1 MAVDEHGRL
10 INAYQDTCINY
21 RPHANK
27 TTGVKSIKLG
37 RLFECLN
44 EMIPKGEQK
53 SCYYCMNHEN
63 DEHVEPMRISM
74 KIENFIVTTSSGRF
88 IESLDF
94 LDYKQER
101 ELDQIGYSGED
112 YSGAKTDRETFLNS
126 LGLGDFKVDQI
137 GFDNGDFQ
145 EKFIITRVT
154 K

>member
-1 MAVDEHGRL
+1 
-10 INAYQDTCINY
+10 
-21 RPHANK
+21 
-27 TTGVKSIKLG
+27 
-37 RLFECLN
+37 
-44 EMIPKGEQK
+44 MIPKGEQK

-94 LDYKQER
+94 LDYNQER

-137 GFDNGDFQ
+137 A
-145 EKFIITRVT
+145 FIYIVNFYYDSFCPVIQGLCNCWHLSILFGILILF
-154 K
+154 